1 MTASHVNARARTPG
15 GLRTGLVLLGALVLP
30 SLVPACNFQ
39 EPGDICCTDPTDPRL
54 EEPAA
59 IAQYSVAMG
68 AAGDLSAVARR
79 SFDEVVTACRNLA
92 VDLDASEEAQAR
104 VREAGDEEAASAWCS
119 LAAAQINGQV
129 RSRAPVVVTVTA
141 PRCTTSA
148 AAKANCQAICAPGGR
163 CDLEANPPRC
173 DGGKQRISCRGTCS
187 AQGGAELACE
197 GACEGTCQGSCA
209 APSGVACNGTCQ
221 GTCEPSPG
229 GGIQADGTCKGICKG
244 TCSAVAPGT
253 TCNGTCAGS
262 CRGACKSQ
270 GGVAA
275 QCDGTCQGSFDLLG
289 CEGGKLTLGC
299 AVDPKCDANCDA
311 SVAAKAECTPSE
323 ISIQGANAIPPKY
336 IASLKRNLPALVLVA
351 QGRGEPFVKTMMA
364 TLGDIGGSVTT
375 EESDSQVFGCLQH
388 LGNQVAA
395 ATGNMTRAV
404 DASSKL
410 LDTFRR

>member
-1 MTASHVNARARTPG
+1 MNERR
-15 GLRTGLVLLGALVLP
+15 LRRVGAGIAGLLGLGL
-30 SLVPACNFQ
+30 LVPACSFM
-39 EPGDICCTDPTDPRL
+39 EPDLFCCTDPNDPRL

-68 AAGDLSAVARR
+68 AARDLSAVARR

-92 VDLDASEEAQAR
+92 VDLDAPEEALAR
-104 VREAGDEEAASAWCS
+104 VREAGDEEAAAAWCS

-129 RSRAPVVVTVTA
+129 RSRGRFVVTFTA

-148 AAKANCQAICAPGGR
+148 AAKANCQALCAPGGR
-163 CDLEANPPRC
+163 CDLATNPPRC
-173 DGGKQRISCRGTCS
+173 DGGKQRVSCRGSCS
-187 AQGGAELACE
+187 AQGGAEVACE
-197 GACEGTCQGSCA
+197 GACEGTCQGSCS
-209 APSGVACNGTCQ
+209 APSGVACQGKCQ
-221 GTCEPSPG
+221 GACAPSPG

-253 TCNGTCAGS
+253 TCDGTCAGS

-270 GGVAA
+270 GSLAA

-311 SVAAKAECTPSE
+311 SIAAKAECAPPE
-323 ISIQGANAIPPKY
+323 ISIQAADAIPPKY

-351 QGRGEPFVKTMMA
+351 RGRGDAFVKTMIA

-375 EESDSQVFGCLQH
+375 KESDSQVFGCLQH
-388 LGNQVAA
+388 LGNQVVA
-395 ATGNMTRAV
+395 ATSNMTGAV
-404 DASSKL
+404 HASSKL
-410 LDTFRR
+410 LDTFRP